1 MKKVI
6 LLLIVL
12 AALIGVAIVTK
23 DNSENR
29 LKPAAAREKL
39 LPDLDVNAVRKVRIR
54 EYDTTKGA
62 FNTVTLAI
70 TGDQWGVGERSGYPA
85 AFEKL
90 GKMLMDLKEQ
100 KAGKQKKYGPGAWAD
115 LKLKEP
121 KDGVKDEGAGLS
133 VELLGDSDKVIRTLV
148 LGKNVTSSTVGR
160 DASPFGGGGNE
171 RYARVND
178 DGDTVWQVDGQFYDI
193 RPAPEDWVDK
203 SFIEVTKIKE
213 IEVTPATAADGWKAS
228 RKDESGEFA
237 LADAKPGEDF
247 DKDKASLTSVLSNP
261 TFNDV
266 VPKDKATADF
276 MKDATKAKITTFD
289 GFTYNVQF
297 IKKGSGS
304 DEKHYIS
311 VSTTGDFPKERP
323 AVKDEKPEDKK
334 KADDEFA
341 AKKKT
346 LEEKLAKE
354 KKAEGWIFEISSYT
368 LGGLEK
374 KRSEILKEKPAE
386 PAKAGGA
393 PPAPPATTPSVPT
406 APPAPPA
413 PPKTPI
419 TVTTPPVSV
428 PASPAPAAPAPPKPE
443 LKAPP
448 KDPLPVTPAP
458 TKPAEAPKPATP
470 APAAAPAPAKPAEA
484 PKPAD
489 PAPAPAK
496 PDEPKK

>member
-1 MKKVI
+1 MKKII

-12 AALIGVAIVTK
+12 AALIGVAVITK
-23 DNSENR
+23 DSSDNR

-39 LPDLDVNAVRKVRIR
+39 LPDLDVNAVRKIRIK

-90 GKMLMDLKEQ
+90 GKMLVELKEQ

-115 LKLKEP
+115 LKLKDP
-121 KDGVKDEGAGLS
+121 KEGVKDEGAGLAI
-133 VELLGDSDKVIRTLV
+133 EMLGDNDKPIRTLV
-148 LGKNVTSSTVGR
+148 LGKNVTSSTIGR
-160 DASPFGGGGNE
+160 EASPFGGGGNE

-193 RPAPEDWVDK
+193 RPVPEDWVDK
-203 SFIEVTKIKE
+203 SFIEVAKIKE
-213 IEVTPATAADGWKAS
+213 VEITAPNAADSWKAS
-228 RKDESGEFA
+228 RKDEAGDFA
-237 LADAKPGEDF
+237 LADAKAGEEF
-247 DKDKASLTSVLSNP
+247 DKDKASLATVLANA

-266 VPKDKATADF
+266 VAKDKATADF
-276 MKDATKAKITTFD
+276 MKGATKAKIATFE

-311 VSTTGDFPKERP
+311 VTTTGEFPKERP

-354 KKAEGWIFEISSYT
+354 KKVDGWVFEISSYT

-374 KRSEILKEKPAE
+374 KRSELMKDKPAAE

-393 PPAPPATTPSVPT
+393 PPAPAPFVPS

-428 PASPAPAAPAPPKPE
+428 PTTPAPAVPTPPKPE

-458 TKPAEAPKPATP
+458 
-470 APAAAPAPAKPAEA
+470 AKPAEA
-484 PKPAD
+484 PKPAAS
-489 PAPAPAK
+489 APAPAK
-496 PDEPKK
+496 PEEPKK

>member
-6 LLLIVL
+6 LLLLVL
-12 AALIGVAIVTK
+12 AALIGVAVVTK

-39 LPDLDVNAVRKVRIR
+39 LPDLDVNAVRKIKIK
-54 EYDTTKGA
+54 EYDTEKSV

-90 GKMLMDLKEQ
+90 GKMLMDLKDQ

-121 KDGVKDEGAGLS
+121 KDGVKDEGAGLAI
-133 VELLGDSDKVIRTLV
+133 ELLGDNDKVIRTLV

-160 DASPFGGGGNE
+160 EASPFGGGGNE

-193 RPAPEDWVDK
+193 RPAPEDWIEK
-203 SFIEVTKIKE
+203 SFIEVAKIKDVE
-213 IEVTPATAADGWKAS
+213 ITAPTAADSWKAS
-228 RKDESGEFA
+228 RKDETGDFA

-247 DKDKASLTSVLSNP
+247 DKDKASLATVLANP

-266 VPKDKATADF
+266 VTKDKANADF
-276 MKDATKAKITTFD
+276 MKGATKAKITTFE

-304 DEKHYIS
+304 DEKYYIS
-311 VSTTGDFPKERP
+311 VATTGDFPKERP

-354 KKAEGWIFEISSYT
+354 KKADGWVFEISSYT

-374 KRSEILKEKPAE
+374 KRSELMKEKPADD

-393 PPAPPATTPSVPT
+393 PPAPAPAPMSPP

-443 LKAPP
+443 LQAPP

-458 TKPAEAPKPATP
+458 AKPTDAPKPA
-470 APAAAPAPAKPAEA
+470 A
-484 PKPAD
+484 

-496 PDEPKK
+496 LEEPKK

>member
-1 MKKVI
+1 MKKVF

-70 TGDQWGVGERSGYPA
+70 SGDQWGVGERSGYPA

-133 VELLGDSDKVIRTLV
+133 IELLGESDKVLRTLV

-160 DASPFGGGGNE
+160 EASPFGGGGNE

-178 DGDTVWQVDGQFYDI
+178 DGDTVWQVDGQFYDL
-193 RPAPEDWVDK
+193 RPMPEDWVDK

-213 IEVTPATAADGWKAS
+213 IEVTPPNAADGWKAS
-228 RKDESGEFA
+228 RKEESGDFT
-237 LADAKPGEDF
+237 LADPKPGEDF
-247 DKDKASLTSVLSNP
+247 DKDKASLTSVLANP

-266 VPKDKATADF
+266 VTKDKATADF
-276 MKDATKAKITTFD
+276 MKGATKAKITTFD
-289 GFTYNVQF
+289 GYTYNVQF

-311 VSTTGDFPKERP
+311 VSTAGDFPKERP

-346 LEEKLAKE
+346 FEEKLAKE
-354 KKAEGWIFEISSYT
+354 KKSEGWVFEISSYT

-374 KRSEILKEKPAE
+374 KRSEILKDKPAE
-386 PAKAGGA
+386 PAKAAGA
-393 PPAPPATTPSVPT
+393 PPAPPS
-406 APPAPPA
+406 APPA

-428 PASPAPAAPAPPKPE
+428 PASPAPAAPTPPKPE

-458 TKPAEAPKPATP
+458 TKPADAPKPATS
-470 APAAAPAPAKPAEA
+470 APDPAPAKPE
-484 PKPAD
+484 
-489 PAPAPAK
+489 
-496 PDEPKK
+496 EPKK

>member
-6 LLLIVL
+6 LLLLVL

-23 DNSENR
+23 DNSESR

-39 LPDLDVNAVRKVRIR
+39 LPDLDVNAVRKIR
-54 EYDTTKGA
+54 MKEYDTTKGA

-90 GKMLMDLKEQ
+90 GKMLMDLKDQ

-121 KDGVKDEGAGLS
+121 KDGVKDEGAGLAI
-133 VELLGDSDKVIRTLV
+133 ELLGDNDKVIRTLV

-160 DASPFGGGGNE
+160 EASPFGGGGNE

-213 IEVTPATAADGWKAS
+213 VEITAPNAADSWKAN
-228 RKDESGEFA
+228 RKDENGDFT

-266 VPKDKATADF
+266 VSKDKATAEF
-276 MKDATKAKITTFD
+276 MKGATKAKITTFE

-297 IKKGSGS
+297 LKKGTGS
-304 DEKHYIS
+304 DEKYYIS

-323 AVKDEKPEDKK
+323 PVKDEKPEDKK

-346 LEEKLAKE
+346 LDEKLAKE
-354 KKAEGWIFEISSYT
+354 KKTDGWVFEISSYT

-374 KRSEILKEKPAE
+374 KRSEIMKEKPAAD

-393 PPAPPATTPSVPT
+393 PPAPMTPP

-413 PPKTPI
+413 PAKTPI

-428 PASPAPAAPAPPKPE
+428 PTSPAPAAPTPPKPE

-448 KDPLPVTPAP
+448 KDPLPPVTPV
-458 TKPAEAPKPATP
+458 
-470 APAAAPAPAKPAEA
+470 PAKPATSA
-484 PKPAD
+484 PVPAPDKPA
-489 PAPAPAK
+489 APASTPAK
-496 PDEPKK
+496 PEEPKK

>member
-6 LLLIVL
+6 LLLLVL
-12 AALIGVAIVTK
+12 AALIGVAVVTK

-39 LPDLDVNAVRKVRIR
+39 LPDLDVNAVRKIKIK
-54 EYDTTKGA
+54 EYDTEKSV

-90 GKMLMDLKEQ
+90 GKMLMDLKDQ

-121 KDGVKDEGAGLS
+121 KDGVKDEGAGLAI
-133 VELLGDSDKVIRTLV
+133 ELLGDNDKVIRTLV

-160 DASPFGGGGNE
+160 EASPFGGGGNE

-193 RPAPEDWVDK
+193 RPAPEDWIEK
-203 SFIEVTKIKE
+203 SFIEVAKIKDVE
-213 IEVTPATAADGWKAS
+213 ITAPTAADSWKAS
-228 RKDESGEFA
+228 RKDETGDFA

-247 DKDKASLTSVLSNP
+247 DKDKASLATVLANP

-266 VPKDKATADF
+266 VTKDKANADF
-276 MKDATKAKITTFD
+276 MKGATKAKITTFE

-304 DEKHYIS
+304 DEKYYIS
-311 VSTTGDFPKERP
+311 VATTGDFPKERP

-354 KKAEGWIFEISSYT
+354 KKADGWVFEISSYT

-374 KRSEILKEKPAE
+374 KRSELMKEKPADD

-393 PPAPPATTPSVPT
+393 PPAPAPAPMSPP

-443 LKAPP
+443 LQAPP

-458 TKPAEAPKPATP
+458 AKPTDAPKPA
-470 APAAAPAPAKPAEA
+470 A
-484 PKPAD
+484 

-496 PDEPKK
+496 PEEPKK

>member
-6 LLLIVL
+6 LLLLVL
-12 AALIGVAIVTK
+12 AALIGVAVVTK

-39 LPDLDVNAVRKVRIR
+39 LPDLDVNAVRKIKIK
-54 EYDTTKGA
+54 EYDTEKSV

-90 GKMLMDLKEQ
+90 GKMLMDLKDQ

-121 KDGVKDEGAGLS
+121 KDGVKDEGAGLAI
-133 VELLGDSDKVIRTLV
+133 ELLGDNDKVIRTLV

-160 DASPFGGGGNE
+160 EASPFGGGGNE

-193 RPAPEDWVDK
+193 RPAPEDWIEK
-203 SFIEVTKIKE
+203 SFIEVAKIKDVE
-213 IEVTPATAADGWKAS
+213 ITAPTAADSWKAS
-228 RKDESGEFA
+228 RKDETGDFA

-247 DKDKASLTSVLSNP
+247 DKDKASLATVLANP

-266 VPKDKATADF
+266 VTKDKANADF
-276 MKDATKAKITTFD
+276 MKGATKAKITTFE

-304 DEKHYIS
+304 DEKYYIS
-311 VSTTGDFPKERP
+311 VATTGDFPKERP

-354 KKAEGWIFEISSYT
+354 KKADGWVFEISSYT

-374 KRSEILKEKPAE
+374 KRSELMKEKPADD

-393 PPAPPATTPSVPT
+393 PPAPAPAPMSPP

-443 LKAPP
+443 LQAPP

-458 TKPAEAPKPATP
+458 AKPTDAPKPVA
-470 APAAAPAPAKPAEA
+470 
-484 PKPAD
+484 

-496 PDEPKK
+496 PEEPKK

>member
-6 LLLIVL
+6 LLLLVL
-12 AALIGVAIVTK
+12 AVLIGVAVVTK

-39 LPDLDVNAVRKVRIR
+39 LPDLDVNAVRKIKIK
-54 EYDTTKGA
+54 EYDTEKSV

-90 GKMLMDLKEQ
+90 GKMLMDLKDQ

-121 KDGVKDEGAGLS
+121 KDGVKDEGAGLAI
-133 VELLGDSDKVIRTLV
+133 ELLGDNDKVIRTLV

-160 DASPFGGGGNE
+160 EASPFGGGGNE

-193 RPAPEDWVDK
+193 RPAPEDWIEK
-203 SFIEVTKIKE
+203 SFIEVAKIKDVE
-213 IEVTPATAADGWKAS
+213 ITAPTAADSWKAS
-228 RKDESGEFA
+228 RKDETGDFA

-247 DKDKASLTSVLSNP
+247 DKDKASLATVLANP

-266 VPKDKATADF
+266 VTKDKANADF
-276 MKDATKAKITTFD
+276 MKGATKAKITTFE

-304 DEKHYIS
+304 DEKYYIS
-311 VSTTGDFPKERP
+311 VATTGDFPKERP

-354 KKAEGWIFEISSYT
+354 KKADGWVFEISSYT

-374 KRSEILKEKPAE
+374 KRSELMKEKPADD

-393 PPAPPATTPSVPT
+393 PPAPAPAPMSPP

-443 LKAPP
+443 LQAPP

-458 TKPAEAPKPATP
+458 AKPTDAPKPA
-470 APAAAPAPAKPAEA
+470 A
-484 PKPAD
+484 

-496 PDEPKK
+496 PEEPKK

>member
-6 LLLIVL
+6 LLLLVL
-12 AALIGVAIVTK
+12 AALIGVAVVTK

-39 LPDLDVNAVRKVRIR
+39 LPDLDVNAVRKIKIK
-54 EYDTTKGA
+54 EYDTEKSV

-90 GKMLMDLKEQ
+90 GKMLMDLKDQ

-121 KDGVKDEGAGLS
+121 KDGVKDEGAGLAI
-133 VELLGDSDKVIRTLV
+133 ELLGDNDKVIRTLV

-160 DASPFGGGGNE
+160 EASPFGGGGNE

-193 RPAPEDWVDK
+193 RPAPEDWIEK
-203 SFIEVTKIKE
+203 SFIEVAKIKDVE
-213 IEVTPATAADGWKAS
+213 ITAPTAADSWKAS
-228 RKDESGEFA
+228 RKDETGDFA

-247 DKDKASLTSVLSNP
+247 DKDKASLATVLANP

-266 VPKDKATADF
+266 VTKDKANADF
-276 MKDATKAKITTFD
+276 MKGATKAKITTFE

-304 DEKHYIS
+304 DEKYYIS
-311 VSTTGDFPKERP
+311 VATMGDFPKERP

-354 KKAEGWIFEISSYT
+354 KKADGWVFEISSYT

-374 KRSEILKEKPAE
+374 KRSELMKEKPAAD

-393 PPAPPATTPSVPT
+393 PPAPASAPMTPP

-428 PASPAPAAPAPPKPE
+428 PASPAPAAPTPPKPE

-458 TKPAEAPKPATP
+458 AKPTDEPKP
-470 APAAAPAPAKPAEA
+470 AAPAPAKPE
-484 PKPAD
+484 
-489 PAPAPAK
+489 
-496 PDEPKK
+496 EPKK